1 MVYWVRA
8 HLAHG
13 EDLNVD
19 PSAHLCCLTTA
30 HTCYHLKRHGELK
43 AGPMR
48 DCVSPQALVGGD
60 ICLFR
65 RKRG

>member
-8 HLAHG
+8 RLAHG

-19 PSAHLCCLTTA
+19 PSAHLWWLTTA
-30 HTCYHLKRHGELK
+30 CNCYHLKRHGGLK
-43 AGPMR
+43 AGPTR
-48 DCVSPQALVGGD
+48 DCGSPQPLVGGD
-60 ICLFR
+60 ICLSR